1 LDLQRFAAGRP
12 ILARRSS
19 AIERSWR
26 WTKRNLGLA
35 ALNAL
40 AASLITIIAIVSS
53 VAAWTYRAQSKD
65 LRFEKLL
72 SEANLHRADQA
83 LVETKAAKK
92 ATEDALAHSEES
104 RKQAI
109 VAESTARHEAAKAKA
124 VNEFLTQDILTQAE
138 PANND
143 VQDKLTLLEAVER
156 AAGKVGERFRDQP
169 QVEAELP
176 GTIAETFHGLGSF
189 AAAER
194 QIRARLEIESR
205 LHRSHSIE
213 ALKALGAIGHYR
225 YHLGADREAIDPLQ
239 KAAEGLK
246 RALGPDHL
254 DTLEVRGNLAVA
266 YEVVGRTAEATAIKE
281 ETLKLKTATLGLDHP
296 LTFPSRNNLAVAYLA
311 AGRTAEAIAM
321 HEETLKLS
329 TAKRGPD
336 HPDTLATRMN
346 LAQAY
351 NKAGRTAEAIAMNQ
365 ETLELLTQKFG
376 PDHPNTL
383 ACRGDL
389 AIAYVAAGRAGEA
402 IALLEKMLKAETAK
416 LGPDHPVTLKR
427 MANLAASYWWVGK
440 LDRSVPLF
448 EEVLERTTAQL
459 GADNPSTWMVKANL
473 GTNYKDAGRL
483 EEALALLEEVNRE
496 RHRIP
501 SFRSVGSN
509 LMDCYIRAGR
519 ICKAVTLADEQLAQ
533 GRATLPPSS
542 PQLAGL
548 LARAGSTLLRAKAW
562 SKAEPLLR
570 ASLAI
575 GGKTAPNDQQTF
587 ATESL
592 LGSVLLGQNQYAAAE
607 PLLIQGYEGMKARE
621 AKIPV
626 PGRAKLTEAG
636 ARIIEL
642 YDVWNKPEKVAQWK
656 AKLGIVDLPADVFAA
671 PRREI
676 GRERGR

>member
-1 LDLQRFAAGRP
+1 MYELLALRPAFDESDRVRLIERVLHESAVPLRQLDRLIPRDQETVVLKALAKEPGERYATAGQLAQDLQRFVVGKP

-26 WTKRNLGLA
+26 WTKRNPGLA

-40 AASLITIIAIVSS
+40 AATLITITAIVSS

-72 SEANLHRADQA
+72 SEANFHRADQA
-83 LVETKAAKK
+83 LAETKAAKK
-92 ATEDALAHSEES
+92 ATEDALAQSEAS
-104 RKQAI
+104 RKQA
-109 VAESTARHEAAKAKA
+109 VTAEATARHEAAKAKA

-138 PANND
+138 PANNEF
-143 VQDKLTLLEAVER
+143 QDKVTLLEVVER

-169 QVEAELP
+169 QVEAELR

-189 AAAER
+189 AAAEH
-194 QIRARLEIESR
+194 QIRAQLEIESR
-205 LHRSHSIE
+205 LHGSDSIE
-213 ALKALGAIGHYR
+213 ALKALGALGHYR
-225 YHLGADREAIDPLQ
+225 YHLGAYREAIDPLQ

-254 DTLEVRGNLAVA
+254 DTLEVRGKLAVA
-266 YEVVGRTAEATAIKE
+266 YELVGRTAEATAIKQ
-281 ETLKLKTATLGLDHP
+281 ETLKLKTATLGPDHP

-321 HEETLKLS
+321 HEETLKLK
-329 TAKRGPD
+329 TAKLGPN
-336 HPDTLATRMN
+336 HPDTLASLTN
-346 LAQAY
+346 LA
-351 NKAGRTAEAIAMNQ
+351 TW
-365 ETLELLTQKFG
+365 
-376 PDHPNTL
+376 
-383 ACRGDL
+383 C
-389 AIAYVAAGRAGEA
+389 
-402 IALLEKMLKAETAK
+402 
-416 LGPDHPVTLKR
+416 
-427 MANLAASYWWVGK
+427 WWVGR

-448 EEVLERTTAQL
+448 EEGLKRTTAQL
-459 GADNPSTWMVKANL
+459 GADNPQTWKVKANL

-501 SFRSVGSN
+501 SFHSVGSN
-509 LMDCYIRAGR
+509 LVDCYIRAGR
-519 ICKAVTLADEQLAQ
+519 IGKAVALADEQLAQ
-533 GRATLPPSS
+533 GRSTLPPAS

-548 LARAGSTLLRAKAW
+548 LTRAGSTLLIAKAW

-570 ASLAI
+570 EGLAI
-575 GGKTAPNDQQTF
+575 GKKTAPDDEMTF

-592 LGSVLLGQNQYAAAE
+592 LGGVLLGQNQYAAAE
-607 PLLIQGYEGMKARE
+607 PLLIHGYEGRKARE

-656 AKLGIVDLPADVFAA
+656 AKLGMVDLPADVFAA

-676 GRERGR
+676 GRGRGK